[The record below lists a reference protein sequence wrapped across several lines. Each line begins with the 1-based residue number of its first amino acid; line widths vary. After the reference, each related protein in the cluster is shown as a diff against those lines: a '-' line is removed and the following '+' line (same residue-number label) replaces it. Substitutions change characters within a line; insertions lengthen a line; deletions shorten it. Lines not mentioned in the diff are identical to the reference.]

1 MPRFVAELAL
11 DDDERYAFV
20 GHFDGVSVPEL
31 MWSEP
36 SPDAR
41 CDGRAPQLGS
51 GAGTRPLATTRPAVE
66 DTEQR
71 ADGKPDT

>member
-1 MPRFVAELAL
+1 VAELAL

-31 MWSEP
+31 MWSEA

-51 GAGTRPLATTRPAVE
+51 GAGTRPLATTRPAI
-66 DTEQR
+66 
-71 ADGKPDT
+71 GL

>member
-1 MPRFVAELAL
+1 MMPRLL
-11 DDDERYAFV
+11 WPSWRWNDDERYAFV
-20 GHFDGVSVPEL
+20 GHFGGVSVPEL

-41 CDGRAPQLGS
+41 RDGRAPQLGS
-51 GAGTRPLATTRPAVE
+51 GAGTRPLATTRP

-71 ADGKPDT
+71 ADGKLDS